1 MEIVDGREGR
11 IGIALYYYRRA
22 CMGLEEGGWTEALE
36 ATRDEQWAVN
46 EAVVGYVD
54 GNVELADM
62 LGAIYDWEKACESK
76 ARS

>member
-1 MEIVDGREGR
+1 MERIDGREGR

-22 CMGLEEGGWTEALE
+22 CVGLEGGDWAEVLE

-46 EAVVGYVD
+46 EAVVGYID